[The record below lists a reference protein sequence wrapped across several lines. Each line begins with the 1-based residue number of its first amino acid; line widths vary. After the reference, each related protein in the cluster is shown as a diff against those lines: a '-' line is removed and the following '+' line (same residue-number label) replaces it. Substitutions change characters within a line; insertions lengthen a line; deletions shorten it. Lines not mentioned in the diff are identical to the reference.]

1 MLTHSTPE
9 YPVLNVPPIVYTMK
23 PTTSNAS
30 ALRKET
36 EAFSIRDS
44 LSDANAYMTMT
55 ADLSSKGRETAISQ
69 LPVSEKVAFMPM
81 NATEYA
87 AVPYDPSVHKDVSD
101 LAGSVGSRF
110 RAPKTTKAAATTKSA
125 TPESSE
131 KPDQNNNKMDD
142 YIFHFYV
149 GSLSLVGL
157 LMLFRIIQKS

>member
-1 MLTHSTPE
+1 MSTRSTPE

-30 ALRKET
+30 ALQT
-36 EAFSIRDS
+36 DAFSIRDS
-44 LSDANAYMTMT
+44 LSGANAYMTMT
-55 ADLSSKGRETAISQ
+55 SDLSSKGRETAISQ

-87 AVPYDPSVHKDVSD
+87 AVPYDPSVHTDVSD
-101 LAGSVGSRF
+101 VAGSVGSRF

-131 KPDQNNNKMDD
+131 KQDQNNNKIDD

-149 GSLSLVGL
+149 GSLTLVGL